1 VKITTISCVIN
12 TLLDAVFAFAQFAIC
27 YLLLWVA
34 VKATQ
39 PYWVLLSYLPNP
51 GCSHAK
57 TSPARKSDPVTRI
70 GSGSL

>member
-1 VKITTISCVIN
+1 MLS
-12 TLLDAVFAFAQFAIC
+12 TLCWVLFSHLPNLLSAIC
-27 YLLLWVA
+27 YLLFWVA

-39 PYWVLLSYLPNP
+39 PYWVLVSYFPNP